1 MSEDFLLNETFILN
15 SSPRSVDPLK
25 SSPLQEKQIYLDQ
38 AATSRPKASSV
49 GEAMRYYIDEVCAN
63 VNRSTYAPAT
73 DAAIRVLE
81 TREKLCSLFGFPDPT
96 HVIFTPGQTCSL
108 NMVIKGLLRPGDHVL
123 VSPLEHNGVMRPLTQ
138 LLDHGVTFDR
148 IPLNGDDELD
158 LEAAREMI
166 RPNTRLMMLTHA
178 SNVSGTVLSIK
189 KAGDLCRES
198 KIFFAVDAAQT
209 AGHLPIDVTAFRI
222 DALCVPSHK
231 GLRGPSGIGA
241 LLLSPELA
249 QALEPLITGGT
260 GSDSHTEVQ
269 PAYMPDRFES
279 GTPNLAGIY
288 GLHAALCELEQEGL
302 NSRHTQEEALLKRF
316 LIGLDGISGIRILG
330 TRDLNRKVGLLSV
343 DFTARRDN
351 AEVADLLSTKYRI
364 LTRCGLHCAP
374 NAHKTYGTFP
384 QGTVR
389 FSFNSSNSKEEID
402 AAISAIKEILK

>member
-15 SSPRSVDPLK
+15 SSSQAGDPLK
-25 SSPLQEKQIYLDQ
+25 ASQLQAKPVYLDQ
-38 AATSRPKASSV
+38 AATSRPKAYGV

-81 TREKLCSLFGFPDPT
+81 TREKLCTLFGFSDPT
-96 HVIFTPGQTCSL
+96 HVILTPGHTCSL
-108 NMVIKGLLRPGDHVL
+108 NMVIKGLLHLGDHAL

-148 IPLNGDDELD
+148 IPLKGDDELD
-158 LEAAREMI
+158 LEAARRLI
-166 RPNTRLMMLTHA
+166 RPKTRLMMLTHA
-178 SNVSGTVLSIK
+178 SNVSGTVLSIE
-189 KAGDLCRES
+189 KAGELCRECG
-198 KIFFAVDAAQT
+198 ILFAVDAAQT
-209 AGHLPIDVTAFRI
+209 AGHLPIDMAASNI

-231 GLRGPSGIGA
+231 GLRGPSGVGA
-241 LLLSPELA
+241 MLLTPKFA

-302 NSRHTQEEALLKRF
+302 ARRHAQEETLLRRF
-316 LIGLDGISGIRILG
+316 LTGLDDISGIRILG
-330 TRDLNRKVGLLSV
+330 TRDLTRKVGLISV
-343 DFTARRDN
+343 DFTARCDN
-351 AEVADLLSTKYRI
+351 AEVADKLSTEYQI

-374 NAHKTYGTFP
+374 NAHKTYGSFP

-389 FSFNSSNSKEEID
+389 FSFNSSNSEDEID
-402 AAISAIKEILK
+402 AAISALKEIIE